1 MCIRDRAQVESQ
13 MCARVQTPNKFPC
26 EPHVRF
32 LSTARPHALDFG
44 SKVRDFTSAN
54 VSIAPA
60 EFGSWAEARTEI
72 MAERKNQLKAQLEQ
86 ELGLVTDTDAIQKLR
101 DEFTAKE
108 RKLEHEVDHSIHS
121 FAITLDM
128 EYNFLSLGPQ
138 K

>member
-1 MCIRDRAQVESQ
+1 MVKAQVESQ
-13 MCARVQTPNKFPC
+13 MCARVQTPNKLPC
-26 EPHVRF
+26 EPHVQF
-32 LSTARPHALDFG
+32 LSTARPYAPDFG
-44 SKVRDFTSAN
+44 RKVRDFTSAN

-60 EFGSWAEARTEI
+60 EFGSWGEARTEI

-86 ELGLVTDTDAIQKLR
+86 ELGLVTDTEAIQKLR